1 MRGETPDCETPDCEA
16 PDCKTPD
23 CEAPRRSGGIGRPLP
38 RQRSKPLNA
47 GVGRGPKGAAA
58 LKEHARPVRPPT

>member
-1 MRGETPDCETPDCEA
+1 MPDQTPHCETP
-16 PDCKTPD
+16 PFNP
-23 CEAPRRSGGIGRPLP
+23 PLRVGGIGRPLP